1 MGSGCTLW
9 IKGPNEVQISFNKNI
24 NLRLM
29 CDLKLRIL
37 ANLSDNNQDSHSLD
51 FILLI
56 KAFIQLLTFYKKI
69 INYFYIP

>member
-56 KAFIQLLTFYKKI
+56 KASSSYWLFIKR
-69 INYFYIP
+69 